1 MSKVSIQ
8 PQELASMIS
17 RLQTFSNQM
26 NAISLGMQSYANSLG
41 ASWQDPQYQQF
52 QIAIQSMAKQL
63 KGSKDTMDAMSKQ
76 LRAFKQNVEKAQ
88 QDFKRMQR

>member
-1 MSKVSIQ
+1 MSKVNIQ

-17 RLQTFSNQM
+17 RLQQFSSQM
-26 NAISLGMQSYANSLG
+26 NAISFGMQSYANSLG

-52 QIAIQSMAKQL
+52 QTAIQGMAKQL
-63 KGSKDTMDAMSKQ
+63 KGSKEQMESMSKQ
-76 LRAFKQNVEKAQ
+76 LRMLKQNVEKTQ